1 MFWLLAIALADPS
14 SGQLAETPPE
24 LLAQAELRYP
34 EGATE
39 HGDVTIQVT
48 LDASGAVLQ
57 VEVMEGPAIFHEA
70 ALEAGRRLSFAPA
83 TQGGQPVQG
92 TALVVFHFAPPQE
105 ESPSFEGTG
114 TIVVHADDPDRN
126 DVHARTT
133 LDEDD
138 IEAHASDDLS
148 ETVDDVPGVT
158 IGGGATD
165 AGKPIIRGQTE
176 RRLLVLQDGVRH
188 ESQKWGPDH
197 ATEIDPFAAGTISVI
212 RGAAGTR
219 YGPDAIGGVILI
231 DPPEMRLE
239 EGVGGRAVLAY
250 NVNGQKPY
258 GAVRLDRGGDT
269 ALRVEGNYAIG
280 AALSTPDYVLGNTAS
295 RVWNLGAEVQR
306 EIAGSTVRL
315 GVQHY
320 NFTAGVFYGVSH
332 NDLDELRQAMELDRP
347 VNADLWTTSY
357 DIDRP
362 RQEVTHDVIS
372 LHVDTP
378 LAWGESEFIYAFQM
392 NRREEFE
399 PVRSNITGP
408 QYDFTLMTHSV
419 DAAAQHYP
427 FVWRDTLLEGGFG
440 LQGVWQDNLYA
451 GRDLLAN
458 YRGLS
463 GGVFAYERLVLDK
476 VDVEVGARYDH
487 LSRYTYMKGSDY
499 ERHERRGTLDATH
512 CDVNKETDVAFC
524 PAHYDAGT
532 VSLGA
537 LWHVVPET
545 LDWKFEASNAT
556 RFPNADELY
565 LLGSAPTFPVFA
577 IGFPDLGPETTW
589 GASSTLGLRTG
600 LLDAELSG
608 FANRINDFV
617 YFAPEFNENG
627 QLHYDVTIRGAYP
640 RYSYRPIDARFYGV
654 DGVVRLGPEA
664 VVGLDLSGSLV
675 RAYDDKGVFLVGT
688 PADRV
693 RGRLSLRGVDRLGAP
708 ELAVVVDGVAKQSR
722 VDPGLDFAPAPDGF
736 WLMGVAA
743 SADVRGVRV
752 GVNGSNLMN
761 VQYRD
766 YNSLLRYTADAP
778 GRDVRVHVATTF

>member
-1 MFWLLAIALADPS
+1 MFWLLAIALADPA

-24 LLAQAELRYP
+24 MLSQTELRYP

-39 HGDVTIQVT
+39 HADVTIQVS
-48 LDASGAVLQ
+48 LDAAGAVLQ
-57 VEVMEGPAIFHEA
+57 VEVVEGPEVFHEA
-70 ALEAGRRLSFAPA
+70 AIEAGHRLRFAPA
-83 TQGGQPVQG
+83 TRGGEPVHS
-92 TALVVFHFAPPQE
+92 TALVVFHFAPPHD
-105 ESPSFEGTG
+105 ESHFEGTG
-114 TIVVHADDPDRN
+114 TIVVHAEDPDRN
-126 DVHARTT
+126 DVRARTT
-133 LDEDD
+133 LDEAD

-176 RRLLVLQDGVRH
+176 RRLLVLQDGIRH
-188 ESQKWGPDH
+188 ESQKWGADH

-219 YGPDAIGGVILI
+219 YGPDAIGGVILV

-250 NVNGQKPY
+250 NTNGQKPY
-258 GAVRLDRGGDT
+258 GAVRLDRGGET

-306 EIAGSTVRL
+306 DIGGSTVRL
-315 GVQHY
+315 GLQHY
-320 NFTAGVFYGVSH
+320 DFSAGVFYGVSH
-332 NDLDELRQAMELDRP
+332 NSLDELRESMELDRP

-357 DIDRP
+357 GIDRP
-362 RQEVTHDVIS
+362 YQAVTHDVIS

-378 LAWGESEFIYAFQM
+378 LDWGEAEFIYAFQL
-392 NRREEFE
+392 NRREEAE
-399 PVRSNITGP
+399 PARSSVTGP
-408 QYDFTLMTHSV
+408 QYEFTLMTHSV

-427 FVWRDTLLEGGFG
+427 FAWREALLEGGFG
-440 LQGVWQDNLYA
+440 VQGGWQDNLYS
-451 GRDLLAN
+451 GLDLLPN

-463 GGVFAYERLVLDK
+463 GGIFAYERLVLAK
-476 VDVEVGARYDH
+476 VDIEVGARYDH

-499 ERHERRGTLDATH
+499 ERHERRGTLNATH
-512 CDVNKETDVAFC
+512 CDVNKETDVAYC
-524 PAHYDAGT
+524 PKHYDAGT

-565 LLGSAPTFPVFA
+565 LLGAAPTFPVYA
-577 IGFPDLGPETTW
+577 IGYPDLGPETTW
-589 GASSTLGLRTG
+589 GASSTLGLRVG
-600 LLDAELSG
+600 VVEAELSG

-627 QLHYDVTIRGAYP
+627 VLHYDVTIRGAYP
-640 RYSYRPIDARFYGV
+640 RYSYRPIDARFYGA
-654 DGVVRLGPEA
+654 DGMVRLGPES

-675 RAYDDKGVFLVGT
+675 RAYDDQGVFLVGT

-693 RGRLSLRGVDRLGAP
+693 RGRLSLRALERPGAP
-708 ELAVVVDGVAKQSR
+708 QVSVVVDGVAKQSR
-722 VDPGLDFAPAPDGF
+722 VDPELDFAPAPDGF
-736 WLMGVAA
+736 WLMGVTA
-743 SADVRGVRV
+743 SAEVRGVRV

-761 VQYRD
+761 VRYRD